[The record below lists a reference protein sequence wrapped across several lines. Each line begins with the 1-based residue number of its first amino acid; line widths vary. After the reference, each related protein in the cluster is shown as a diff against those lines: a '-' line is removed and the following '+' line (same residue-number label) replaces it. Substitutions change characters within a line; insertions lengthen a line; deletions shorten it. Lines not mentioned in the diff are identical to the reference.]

1 MTAMPPSSNTPSN
14 IPARFGKAL
23 VTGAT
28 KVVPIRKMRGVATPV
43 GPQPGEQPA
52 FNLKVQV
59 CSCKDLLAM
68 DSNGKSDPYVF
79 LLSPYLPANSSSSY
93 VVVSLLRKREKTPYI
108 KATLDPVYPPKDA
121 TFEFPVF
128 LSLAETMGALE
139 LVVWDKDMF
148 GSDYLGEVALPI
160 QDWFQSQPLLFEDP
174 ANEVSQ

>member
-1 MTAMPPSSNTPSN
+1 MTAMPPSSSTSSN
-14 IPARFGKAL
+14 IPARFGKAI
-23 VTGAT
+23 VTGAA
-28 KVVPIRKMRGVATPV
+28 KVVPIRKARGVAASPV

-68 DSNGKSDPYVF
+68 DSNGKSDPCVF
-79 LLSPYLPANSSSSY
+79 PPPFYPLANSFPSY
-93 VVVSLLRKREKTPYI
+93 VVVSFLRKREKTPYI

-139 LVVWDKDMF
+139 LIVWDKDMI

-160 QDWFQSQPLLFEDP
+160 QDWFQGQPLLFDDP
-174 ANEVSQ
+174 VNEVG